1 MKKLFV
7 LGFSLLAFAACNNNP
22 NAAAANGEESHE
34 SRKVETVYDIAYVS
48 MDSLI
53 TNYGRYMDL
62 SAEFETKATKVQND
76 LDVKA
81 RRLQN
86 EILDFQEK
94 VQKGLVTRSQAAQLQ
109 EQLEKKGN
117 DFETQRQS
125 QLTTLGEEEQVLTN
139 QVIHA
144 VIQYVEKFNA
154 DYKYKMIL
162 TSSGNSP
169 VLHADPALNI
179 TKEILDGLNAEYAA
193 EQAAASKK

>member
-7 LGFSLLAFAACNNNP
+7 LGLSLLAFAACKNTP
-22 NAAAANGEESHE
+22 GTAAADGEESRE
-34 SRKVETVYDIAYVS
+34 SRKVETVYDIAYVN

-53 TNYGRYMDL
+53 ANYGRYMDL
-62 SAEFETKATKVQND
+62 SGEFETKATKVQND
-76 LDVKA
+76 LESKA

-86 EILDFQEK
+86 EIMDFQEK
-94 VQKGLVTRSQAAQLQ
+94 VQKGLVTRSQAAQMQ

-117 DFETQRQS
+117 DFEAQRQ
-125 QLTTLGEEEQVLTN
+125 QQVGALGEEEQVLTN

-144 VIQYVEKFNA
+144 VVQYVEKFNA
-154 DYKYKMIL
+154 DFTYKMIL

-179 TKEILDGLNAEYAA
+179 TKVILDGLNAEYVA
-193 EQAAASKK
+193 EQAAAAKK